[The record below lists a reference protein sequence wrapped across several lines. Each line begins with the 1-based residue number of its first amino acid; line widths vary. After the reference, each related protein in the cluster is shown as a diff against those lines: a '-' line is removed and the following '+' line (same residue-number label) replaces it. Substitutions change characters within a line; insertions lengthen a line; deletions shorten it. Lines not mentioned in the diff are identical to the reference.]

1 MQLRTYSKEKELQT
15 QLYSELL
22 PLCNNRVKK
31 EFTFTPLNRDRIDII
46 SERSQI
52 IYLVETK
59 LNPDYTKQM
68 CQLFKYFWDFKQLYP
83 NIKDVRLVAFSDR
96 YVYWFNPEETNY
108 SEIFSEIEKVKHISA
123 CKIYTEIRYVV
134 NKFIAKY
141 SGNVNED
148 DILNNT
154 IQQGVIKGELVST
167 YFDLNKVWN

>member
-1 MQLRTYSKEKELQT
+1 MQLRTYSKEKELQH

-22 PLCNNRVKK
+22 PLCNSVKK
-31 EFTFTPLNRDRIDII
+31 EYTFTPLNMDRVDII
-46 SERSQI
+46 SQSKVI
-52 IYLVETK
+52 CLVEIK

-68 CQLFKYFWDFKQLYP
+68 CQLFKYFWDYKQLYP
-83 NIKDVRLVAFSDR
+83 NNKDIRLVVFSDK
-96 YVYWFNPEETNY
+96 YVYWFNPEKTDY
-108 SEIFSEIEKVKHISA
+108 SEIFSEINRVKYISA
-123 CKIYTEIRYVV
+123 CKIYSYIRNSV